1 MSISRQNLSVV
12 IVSYISEEVIYNC
25 IESIPKD
32 INILIVDNSGNKEFK
47 LSIEEKYSNAKCIL
61 SLENLGMGAGNNLGL
76 KHSTT
81 DFALILNPD
90 VILENNTIDELI
102 YASKKIESFAVIA
115 PIIKSD
121 IHLNYKLFDENK
133 KIENSINPFKVKSVD
148 GFAMLLNVKKIN
160 QIDNFKNFE
169 FFDENIFLYLENDDF
184 CKRLVDNNEDIYVV
198 PKSKINHLGGKA
210 VSQKFS
216 EEVEFSRNWHWIW
229 SKFYFNR
236 KHKGYFFALINGL
249 PSFFSAVLKYVLY
262 LIIFNPKK
270 SKIYLYRAMG
280 YLNAAI
286 GRKSF
291 LRPNIKI

>member
-1 MSISRQNLSVV
+1 MLPWNSKFWVV
-12 IVSYISEEVIYNC
+12 
-25 IESIPKD
+25 
-32 INILIVDNSGNKEFK
+32 
-47 LSIEEKYSNAKCIL
+47 
-61 SLENLGMGAGNNLGL
+61 
-76 KHSTT
+76 
-81 DFALILNPD
+81 DF
-90 VILENNTIDELI
+90 E
-102 YASKKIESFAVIA
+102 
-115 PIIKSD
+115 
-121 IHLNYKLFDENK
+121 
-133 KIENSINPFKVKSVD
+133 
-148 GFAMLLNVKKIN
+148 
-160 QIDNFKNFE
+160 NFK

-184 CKRLVDNNEDIYVV
+184 CKRLVDHNEEIYAV

-216 EEVEFSRNWHWIW
+216 EEVELSRNWHWIW

-270 SKIYLYRAMG
+270 SKIYLHRAMG

-291 LRPNIKI
+291 FRPNIKI